1 MTQCEKILKYLRT
14 HKRGITALIAME
26 KFGIMRLASRIHD
39 LREMGYKIM
48 TSTVEVKNRYGDICH
63 VACYKLV
70 EE

>member
-1 MTQCEKILKYLRT
+1 MSQCEKILKYLRT

-48 TSTVEVKNRYGDICH
+48 TSTVEVKNRYGDICR
-63 VACYKLV
+63 VANYKLV
-70 EE
+70 E